1 MSSVLRNK
9 HIDDVIDTD
18 EGSAVANTEG
28 QENRS
33 LSEGFD
39 LKSEYYE
46 KNIEVSK
53 KLLESEQDVVT
64 KVKVH
69 KKDSIVE
76 IDADQIK
83 DVIKNN
89 KDIKQI
95 VVEKIS
101 LEEATRYSLFFTP
114 KAENDSES
122 LLLDHSNQISENS
135 VSTTI
140 KKRWNLQELESLVNN
155 NFIKSNSVKESY
167 SDEKMTEGK
176 LHFRHAGNK
185 KKEAEESNE
194 HVSLDFVDTH
204 DDDDETIDSN
214 VVEETKEKRVKLNL
228 KLKNK
233 DREKNELLHLDNDD
247 TEKTLKYQKHTL
259 TKKKNRSNKS
269 YYYKAKDHMEL
280 YKVGSSYL
288 EDFKAGLKSFSFSS
302 NGIACDREKTVFG
315 ICSFFNYHEDL
326 NICILTSDLLKTFY
340 SEICEDFEEKEI
352 QVFDEDLT
360 LKINRAKGFDL
371 IQYKDLKKVER
382 KIRDYDFE
390 TFVDYLSDRYDLL
403 LWDLPELSILDSN
416 KELYFPII
424 RTLDNVSLVVKKDVS
439 KISEIGDMISYY
451 NRYQVD
457 IKGLLYSSD
466 FKNSRSGGNS

>member
-1 MSSVLRNK
+1 MSSALRNK
-9 HIDDVIDTD
+9 HVDSIISHDESSATSHDD
-18 EGSAVANTEG
+18 GSE
-28 QENRS
+28 QSS
-33 LSEGFD
+33 LRDSFD

-53 KLLESEQDVVT
+53 KLLESKQDVVT

-69 KKDSIVE
+69 KSDSIVE
-76 IDADQIK
+76 IDANQIK
-83 DVIKNN
+83 EVIKNN

-101 LEEATRYSLFFTP
+101 LEEATRYSLFFAP
-114 KAENDSES
+114 KSIEDKES
-122 LLLDHSNQISENS
+122 LLLDHKNQLEASLSEVAVPKAWDLN
-135 VSTTI
+135 
-140 KKRWNLQELESLVNN
+140 ELESLINCD
-155 NFIKSNSVKESY
+155 FIQQHPISESY
-167 SDEKMTEGK
+167 SDNMNEGK
-176 LHFRHAGNK
+176 LHFKHATQNHK
-185 KKEAEESNE
+185 TKLKLVDNVDKVAEVAEEKSDNS
-194 HVSLDFVDTH
+194 VK
-204 DDDDETIDSN
+204 
-214 VVEETKEKRVKLNL
+214 EEIQKPKSKFNL

-233 DREKNELLHLDNDD
+233 ESVKNELSSILNDD
-247 TEKTLKYQKHTL
+247 IEKTLKYQKHTL
-259 TKKKNRSNKS
+259 VKKKNRSNKS

-288 EDFKAGLKSFSFSS
+288 KDFKAGLKSFSFSS

-326 NICILTSDLLKTFY
+326 SICILTADLVKTFY
-340 SEICEDFEEKEI
+340 SEICEKFEEKEM
-352 QVFDEDLT
+352 QVFDEDLK
-360 LKINRAKGFDL
+360 LKVYKAKGFDL
-371 IQYKDLKKVER
+371 IQYKDLKRVER

-390 TFVDYLSDRYDLL
+390 TFVDYLTDRYDLL
-403 LWDLPELSILDSN
+403 LWDLPEFSVLDSN

-439 KISEIGDMISYY
+439 KISEIGNMVSYY

-466 FKNSRSGGNS
+466 FKKTRHGGNS